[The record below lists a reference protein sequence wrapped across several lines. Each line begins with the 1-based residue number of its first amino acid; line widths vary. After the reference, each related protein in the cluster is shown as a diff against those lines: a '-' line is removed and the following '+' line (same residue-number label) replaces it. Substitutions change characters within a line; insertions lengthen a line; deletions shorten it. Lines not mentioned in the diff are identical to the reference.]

1 MIGPLSDS
9 YTTLLLKMFRMA
21 SKKKNAWSH
30 FSYAALRRQRRDVA
44 SRCSQTSAPKIR
56 RDKVVCTVIVP
67 EVCRTWTS

>member
-56 RDKVVCTVIVP
+56 R
-67 EVCRTWTS
+67 